1 MLLADPGEF
10 LPEDEIDEK
19 LRRRLNSLHLRRRLG
34 IERDHE
40 KMMFG
45 RGAVSSYEQDFP
57 LSQSFITTVLKLT
70 GLYWM
75 GQRNAA
81 RVQVRTN
88 HIVSSRVP
96 PGFHN
101 FTILHLSDLHV
112 DMSKLA
118 MQSLVDLVKDLTFNI
133 CVLTGDYRARTF
145 GSVRPCLVE
154 MANVINGL
162 NKAFPEA
169 IYAVLGNHDSI
180 RMVPDLEHMGV
191 KVLLNEFVVLERE
204 GDLIHLSGVDDAHF
218 YRADNIDKAT
228 STIPHEDFSILL
240 SHTPEIYRQAANS
253 GFDMMLSGHT
263 HGGQI
268 CLPSGRPIALQSKLP
283 RPFGAGAWKYKS
295 MAGYTSVG
303 AGSCLVPVRF
313 FCPPEIT
320 LHRLCSFE
328 QTS

>member
-1 MLLADPGEF
+1 
-10 LPEDEIDEK
+10 
-19 LRRRLNSLHLRRRLG
+19 
-34 IERDHE
+34 
-40 KMMFG
+40 
-45 RGAVSSYEQDFP
+45 
-57 LSQSFITTVLKLT
+57 
-70 GLYWM
+70 M

-112 DMSKLA
+112 DMSKFT

-283 RPFGAGAWKYKS
+283 RPFGAGHGNIKVWLDILLSGRA
-295 MAGYTSVG
+295 
-303 AGSCLVPVRF
+303 LVLSR
-313 FCPPEIT
+313 
-320 LHRLCSFE
+320 
-328 QTS
+328 

>member
-1 MLLADPGEF
+1 
-10 LPEDEIDEK
+10 
-19 LRRRLNSLHLRRRLG
+19 
-34 IERDHE
+34 
-40 KMMFG
+40 
-45 RGAVSSYEQDFP
+45 
-57 LSQSFITTVLKLT
+57 
-70 GLYWM
+70 
-75 GQRNAA
+75 
-81 RVQVRTN
+81 
-88 HIVSSRVP
+88 
-96 PGFHN
+96 
-101 FTILHLSDLHV
+101 
-112 DMSKLA
+112 
-118 MQSLVDLVKDLTFNI
+118 
-133 CVLTGDYRARTF
+133 
-145 GSVRPCLVE
+145 
-154 MANVINGL
+154 
-162 NKAFPEA
+162 
-169 IYAVLGNHDSI
+169 
-180 RMVPDLEHMGV
+180 
-191 KVLLNEFVVLERE
+191 VLERE